1 MFDVASL
8 LNTERYSSGAKGACL
23 GKHGEK
29 EALCLQSGQAAH
41 RGAAVLRDGRTG
53 LSTYR
58 FYKKRN
64 EVGDGTLRKERG
76 IGENLRST
84 T

>member
-1 MFDVASL
+1 MPKEPA
-8 LNTERYSSGAKGACL
+8 L
-23 GKHGEK
+23 GSTSEK
-29 EALCLQSGQAAH
+29 EALRLQFGQAAN

-64 EVGDGTLRKERG
+64 EVGDGALRKERG
-76 IGENLRST
+76 IGENLRSIT
-84 T
+84 